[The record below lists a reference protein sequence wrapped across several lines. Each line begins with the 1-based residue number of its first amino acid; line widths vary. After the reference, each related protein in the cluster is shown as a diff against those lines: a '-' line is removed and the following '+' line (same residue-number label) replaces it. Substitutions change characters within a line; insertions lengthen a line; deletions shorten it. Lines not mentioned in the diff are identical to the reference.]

1 MEGRE
6 SRASDLPREI
16 ERKYL
21 LSALPTEARKHTPFE
36 IDQGYVPGREIHERL
51 RRTKRDGEELFY
63 RTIKLG
69 KGRSRIEV
77 EEEVLGEFFF
87 KMWPLTEGR
96 RVQKRRYAIPDGN
109 HVWEIDEFLDREL
122 ALAEIELS
130 SEDAAFSIPSWL
142 TPYIVREVTDEPAYL
157 NLSLAR

>member
-1 MEGRE
+1 M
-6 SRASDLPREI
+6 ADLPREI

-21 LSALPTEARKHTPFE
+21 LSALPDETRKHAFIE

-51 RRTKRDGEELFY
+51 RRAKRGGAERFY

-69 KGRSRIEV
+69 KGRARIEV
-77 EEEVLGEFFF
+77 EEELSGEFFA

-96 RVQKRRYAIPDGN
+96 RIRKRRYAISHEH

-122 ALAEIELS
+122 ALAEIELAN
-130 SEDAAFSIPSWL
+130 EDMTFSIPTWL
-142 TPYIVREVTDEPAYL
+142 APYIVREVTDESAYL
-157 NLSLAR
+157 NLNLAGG